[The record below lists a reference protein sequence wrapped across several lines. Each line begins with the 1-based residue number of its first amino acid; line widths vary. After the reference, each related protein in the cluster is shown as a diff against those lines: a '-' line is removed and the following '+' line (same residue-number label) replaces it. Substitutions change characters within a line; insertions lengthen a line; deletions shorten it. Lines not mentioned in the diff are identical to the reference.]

1 MMSKADAWITE
12 GLAED
17 TAPIQSKDEPKSQ
30 VLTDTYMN
38 PPNTDV
44 SDSMVA
50 SSLDQSTATFMEE
63 PKLRSSSMFMEQDIS
78 LL

>member
-1 MMSKADAWITE
+1 
-12 GLAED
+12 
-17 TAPIQSKDEPKSQ
+17 
-30 VLTDTYMN
+30 MN